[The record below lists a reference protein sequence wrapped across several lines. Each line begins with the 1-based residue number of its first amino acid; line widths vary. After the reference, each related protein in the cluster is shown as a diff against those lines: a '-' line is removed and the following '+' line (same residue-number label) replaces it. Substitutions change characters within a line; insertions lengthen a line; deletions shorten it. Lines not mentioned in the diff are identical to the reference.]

1 MKYGKNLWHYTQS
14 VSWFRMRMEF
24 FFSIIISLKDMHNV
38 KKKLSCRLLI
48 PVLSFIVLFVVL
60 LYSVWII
67 TKVQFPIRPNTPTMN
82 HGNSK
87 TRGWQASTYYVMKYL
102 EIFHGKSMIKMF
114 KWYLRVPRK
123 VPPIITGSI
132 LGITLAVKRDEW
144 EVITCWVKYY
154 IGIILERNMVKYV
167 KNPLYHK
174 WTDRVYHDLY
184 TV

>member
-1 MKYGKNLWHYTQS
+1 M
-14 VSWFRMRMEF
+14 
-24 FFSIIISLKDMHNV
+24 
-38 KKKLSCRLLI
+38 
-48 PVLSFIVLFVVL
+48 LSFIVLFVVL

-87 TRGWQASTYYVMKYL
+87 TRGWQARTYYVMKYL

-132 LGITLAVKRDEW
+132 LGITLAVKRDKW
-144 EVITCWVKYY
+144 EVSTCWVKHY